1 MSLLKACGPV
11 AIPLAL
17 LSLAVFTI
25 AFERV
30 SFWWRWWRP
39 PARQRDSLRRELAGT
54 VNLLAARLLLERRQR
69 SMAFGEPVLQAAV
82 LLAPLLGL
90 VGTVL
95 GLMGVLRELGPQLLL
110 PPPIRWWAMRMSWPA
125 RSWAWSWPWRPWRCS
140 CSTRACGAGSATCST
155 WSCDSARSSRER
167 NARPGDARHCHHS
180 GGAHRHG
187 QSAGAPGGPSGA
199 AGSGKPASGP
209 RRDPVDRAQCPRSL
223 VRQWQ
228 SPE

>member
-110 PPPIRWWAMRMSWPA
+110 PPANPLVGYADVLASTVVGLELALAALALLLLNQGLRRWQRDLLDLEL
-125 RSWAWSWPWRPWRCS
+125 RQ
-140 CSTRACGAGSATCST
+140 
-155 WSCDSARSSRER
+155 REVI
-167 NARPGDARHCHHS
+167 P
-180 GGAHRHG
+180 
-187 QSAGAPGGPSGA
+187 
-199 AGSGKPASGP
+199 
-209 RRDPVDRAQCPRSL
+209 
-223 VRQWQ
+223 
-228 SPE
+228 